1 MSLSPV
7 STSAKVEPKVLSGN
21 LENFTKE
28 NMGAFLGKG
37 GDKLKKF
44 VTVKSAIMVKDAYK
58 KDFEE
63 DDTSKTNPDELGSV
77 LIKVKIEGENEYQ
90 VSIHNEK
97 ENLDKYL
104 DIVMKNLFTHAKNCS
119 KKRVVENKYRNKIA
133 FVAELNH
140 EGLIGKFVG
149 SGGKKI
155 KMLIPSIGL
164 ALIISSCQSSFLTS
178 MDDKG
183 TTSTLNVLS
192 NNKGEDAAHLAAIN
206 EVLDASVDSVPTIS
220 AMGYAVVSS
229 QPGRSANQKRLMAI
243 RSARMA
249 AMRDLAEQI
258 HGLKVEGNTTVIDLM
273 VQNDTFRGIV
283 SGTIRGARTVRI
295 NPTGSDT
302 YEVLLEIDK
311 DTLSYLLRQART
323 VA

>member
-1 MSLSPV
+1 M
-7 STSAKVEPKVLSGN
+7 N
-21 LENFTKE
+21 KE
-28 NMGAFLGKG
+28 
-37 GDKLKKF
+37 
-44 VTVKSAIMVKDAYK
+44 
-58 KDFEE
+58 
-63 DDTSKTNPDELGSV
+63 
-77 LIKVKIEGENEYQ
+77 KVK
-90 VSIHNEK
+90 
-97 ENLDKYL
+97 
-104 DIVMKNLFTHAKNCS
+104 
-119 KKRVVENKYRNKIA
+119 
-133 FVAELNH
+133 
-140 EGLIGKFVG
+140 
-149 SGGKKI
+149 
-155 KMLIPSIGL
+155 KMLIPAVGL
-164 ALIISSCQSSFLTS
+164 ALFVSGCQSSFLTN

-183 TTSTLNVLS
+183 TASTLNVLS
-192 NNKGEDAAHLAAIN
+192 NNNGEDAAHLAAIN
-206 EVLDASVDSVPTIS
+206 EVLDASVDKVPTIS

-311 DTLSYLLRQART
+311 DTLSYLLRQARN

>member
-1 MSLSPV
+1 MNKE
-7 STSAKVEPKVLSGN
+7 KV
-21 LENFTKE
+21 
-28 NMGAFLGKG
+28 
-37 GDKLKKF
+37 
-44 VTVKSAIMVKDAYK
+44 
-58 KDFEE
+58 
-63 DDTSKTNPDELGSV
+63 
-77 LIKVKIEGENEYQ
+77 
-90 VSIHNEK
+90 
-97 ENLDKYL
+97 
-104 DIVMKNLFTHAKNCS
+104 
-119 KKRVVENKYRNKIA
+119 
-133 FVAELNH
+133 
-140 EGLIGKFVG
+140 
-149 SGGKKI
+149 I
-155 KMLIPSIGL
+155 KMLIPAVGL
-164 ALIISSCQSSFLTS
+164 ALFVSGCQSSFLTN
-178 MDDKG
+178 MDDKR
-183 TTSTLNVLS
+183 TAPTLNVLS

-206 EVLDASVDSVPTIS
+206 EVLDASVEKVPTIS
-220 AMGYAVVSS
+220 ALGYAVVSS

-311 DTLSYLLRQART
+311 DTLSFLLRQARS